1 MRKEEVTVIRRLRPE
16 ELDIL
21 LASVNQEQHF
31 LYYSYLTY
39 RRHVSLHYGQFS
51 ESEELLGVLAYLNG
65 LSFHAFSVY
74 SIRPQFQLRS
84 VLAHIEQ
91 ELNLTGS
98 AEGSFIV
105 PAAEWKGLSSE
116 VDVIK
121 PPTEIW
127 LMKHVDSERLP
138 LTAEE
143 VILLGPDHFVRIED
157 KLAEIQAMAFAK
169 EELKNPFYGVMQD
182 QELVA
187 VGGYHIYG
195 QDYVELGNIG
205 TDRGWRRQGL
215 GKKVCTELTRKAL
228 DISPHVYLN
237 VLGTNRAAIQLYQ
250 SLGYV
255 TVCKQYLVTF
265 SVSDYKWPLS

>member
-1 MRKEEVTVIRRLRPE
+1 MRKVEATVIRKLREE

-21 LASVNQEQHF
+21 LASIHQEQHF

-39 RRHVSLHYGQFS
+39 RRHVSMHYGQFS
-51 ESEELLGVLAYLNG
+51 ESGELLGVLAYLNG
-65 LSFHAFSVY
+65 LPFHAFSVY
-74 SIRPQFQLRS
+74 PLKPQFQLRS
-84 VLAHIEQ
+84 VLAEINQ
-91 ELNLTGS
+91 ELNLPGN

-105 PAAEWKGLSSE
+105 HADQWKILSSD
-116 VDVIK
+116 VDVTK

-143 VILLGPDHFVRIED
+143 VILLGPAHFKRIED
-157 KLAEIQAMAFAK
+157 KLAEFQAMAFAK

-187 VGGYHIYG
+187 VGGYHLYG

-215 GKKVCTELTRKAL
+215 GKKVCAELTRKAL
-228 DISPHVYLN
+228 DVSQHVYLN
-237 VLGTNRAAIQLYQ
+237 VLGTNTAAIQLYQ

-255 TVCKQYLVTF
+255 TVCKQYIVTF
-265 SVSDYKWPLS
+265 AVSCCK

>member
-1 MRKEEVTVIRRLRPE
+1 MIRRLRPE

-21 LASVNQEQHF
+21 LASIKQEQHF

-39 RRHVSLHYGQFS
+39 RRHGSVHYGQFL
-51 ESEELLGVLAYLNG
+51 ESGELLGVLAYLKG
-65 LSFHAFSVY
+65 LPFHAFSVY
-74 SIRPQFQLRS
+74 PLQPQFQLGS
-84 VLAHIEQ
+84 VLAHIKQ
-91 ELNLTGS
+91 ELNLPRST
-98 AEGSFIV
+98 EGSFIV
-105 PAAEWKGLSSE
+105 HADEWKVLSPE

-127 LMKHVDSERLP
+127 LMKHVNSESLP

-143 VILLGPDHFVRIED
+143 VILLGPAHFDRIED
-157 KLAEIQAMAFAK
+157 KLADIQAMAFAK
-169 EELKNPFYGVMQD
+169 EELQNPFYGVLRN

-205 TDRGWRRQGL
+205 TDRGWRRQGF
-215 GKKVCTELTRKAL
+215 GKKVCAELTRRAR

-237 VLGTNRAAIQLYQ
+237 VLGSNTAAIQLYQ

-255 TVCKQYLVTF
+255 TVCKQYMVTF
-265 SVSDYKWPLS
+265 AVSGCK

>member
-1 MRKEEVTVIRRLRPE
+1 VIRRLLSE
-16 ELDIL
+16 ELDKL
-21 LASVNQEQHF
+21 LGSINQEQHF

-51 ESEELLGVLAYLNG
+51 ESGELLGVLAYLNG
-65 LSFHAFSVY
+65 LPFHAFSVY
-74 SIRPQFQLRS
+74 LLKPQFQLRS
-84 VLAHIEQ
+84 VLAHLKQ
-91 ELNLTGS
+91 ELDLPGN

-105 PAAEWKGLSSE
+105 HADEWQMLSPN
-116 VDVIK
+116 VDVTK

-127 LMKHVDSERLP
+127 LMKYVNSEGLP

-143 VILLGPDHFVRIED
+143 VIPLGPAHFDRIED

-187 VGGYHIYG
+187 VGGYHLYG

-205 TDRGWRRQGL
+205 TDRGWRRQGF
-215 GKKVCTELTRKAL
+215 GKKVCAELTRKAL

-237 VLGTNRAAIQLYQ
+237 VLGTNTAAIQLYQ

-255 TVCKQYLVTF
+255 TVCKQYMVTF
-265 SVSDYKWPLS
+265 AVSGCK